1 MNPPSI
7 APVLLI
13 CPAAAPQLPCPSD
26 YNSAVKAAL
35 IPGKTQ
41 LVMIESPTNPRMQIC
56 DIAAISRAA
65 HEAGALVIVDNSF
78 MTPLMQRPLDL
89 GADISM
95 TSGTKYIGG
104 HGDITL
110 GMLAVK
116 GEELA
121 KRVYFLQNAE
131 GAGLAPLDCWL
142 AARGL
147 KTMALR
153 LERSQDNAA
162 KLARFLAAHPLV
174 TKLNYAGY
182 ERHPGAALHA
192 QQANGGGAVLSFETG
207 GLGQWALKLCCL
219 FMTVAAGIPCHCIR
233 PSMQA
238 S

>member
-1 MNPPSI
+1 
-7 APVLLI
+7 VR
-13 CPAAAPQLPCPSD
+13 
-26 YNSAVKAAL
+26 AAL

-56 DIAAISRAA
+56 DIAAIARAA
-65 HEAGALVIVDNSF
+65 HEAGALVCVDNSF

-162 KLARFLAAHPLV
+162 KLARFLAGHPLV

-192 QQANGGGAVLSFETG
+192 QQATGGGAVLSFETG
-207 GLGQWALKLCCL
+207 GWWWGGWRWPVQVQVH
-219 FMTVAAGIPCHCIR
+219 VAGTSTSVVQPACAAVAWYWWHGGPNVL
-233 PSMQA
+233 
-238 S
+238 